1 MVSITFGGVEVD
13 NPVEWEEM
21 SVSIEY
27 DTTNQITTIEYD
39 QTLTFYGSGFDYLYS
54 RRNDNCELIPCE
66 ITSTC
71 GNEYLILKGNI
82 FITDCVFDE
91 LECAVQVTVQDDGYS
106 SRIQNN
112 KAITVS
118 LASTETKNGQTITP
132 VAETLVTFFTPSTGG
147 YSNSIRGYRVY
158 EAFRFIVDW
167 MSDNTVTFESDYF
180 SSGGNG
186 YDDWICSGLDIRVS
200 TVPPANE
207 ANPPSISFEDLF
219 DVMRRIKNLAIGFQ
233 RDSSNNPVLR
243 IEPLSYFRNGGTG
256 IQITN
261 VNKTEL
267 SYIKELLY
275 AKVKVGSQIILPTKC
290 DDGNTNCAASNNIS
304 YYGFQD
310 EEYYLTGECN
320 ENVELDLTVQNGFVV
335 DTNTIEDVLIYGNE
349 SFDRDVFLVRIFE
362 HTPSAY
368 RAVSTDVFNIGA
380 YWYNEAYTNKEIL
393 ARYIDYLTGVL
404 NLFSL
409 YNGLNL
415 FLYEGNTP
423 SGSLSPLASPSY
435 TRYPTTAGTGVPLNN
450 LVYDPFNR
458 IDTGTERF
466 TPVDEGNYQFC
477 VGISV
482 DEFGAPAGGIVVLLQ
497 LAIDQ
502 YDSVGA
508 LIDTYYSDIRSY
520 VTGDPASF
528 EEWTSPYIAMDSG
541 DYCNFSV
548 YYAQVGNPAVV
559 GQATIFLGGSSP
571 QDQYFQCCDSR
582 VVIQDIQTN
591 TGQSRRIAKTSME
604 YPLPL
609 GEFKTFFED
618 TTKLISVNNGRIN
631 RVGWNN
637 SFKYRLNDGMSEISI
652 LSTDV

>member
-1 MVSITFGGVEVD
+1 M
-13 NPVEWEEM
+13 
-21 SVSIEY
+21 
-27 DTTNQITTIEYD
+27 
-39 QTLTFYGSGFDYLYS
+39 
-54 RRNDNCELIPCE
+54 
-66 ITSTC
+66 
-71 GNEYLILKGNI
+71 
-82 FITDCVFDE
+82 
-91 LECAVQVTVQDDGYS
+91 
-106 SRIQNN
+106 
-112 KAITVS
+112 
-118 LASTETKNGQTITP
+118 
-132 VAETLVTFFTPSTGG
+132 
-147 YSNSIRGYRVY
+147 
-158 EAFRFIVDW
+158 
-167 MSDNTVTFESDYF
+167 
-180 SSGGNG
+180 
-186 YDDWICSGLDIRVS
+186 
-200 TVPPANE
+200 
-207 ANPPSISFEDLF
+207 
-219 DVMRRIKNLAIGFQ
+219 
-233 RDSSNNPVLR
+233 
-243 IEPLSYFRNGGTG
+243 
-256 IQITN
+256 
-261 VNKTEL
+261 
-267 SYIKELLY
+267 
-275 AKVKVGSQIILPTKC
+275 
-290 DDGNTNCAASNNIS
+290 
-304 YYGFQD
+304 
-310 EEYYLTGECN
+310 
-320 ENVELDLTVQNGFVV
+320 
-335 DTNTIEDVLIYGNE
+335 
-349 SFDRDVFLVRIFE
+349 
-362 HTPSAY
+362 
-368 RAVSTDVFNIGA
+368 
-380 YWYNEAYTNKEIL
+380 
-393 ARYIDYLTGVL
+393 
-404 NLFSL
+404 
-409 YNGLNL
+409 NL

-528 EEWTSPYIAMDSG
+528 EEWISPYIAMDSG

-591 TGQSRRIAKTSME
+591 TGQSRRIAKTSMQ

>member
-13 NPVEWEEM
+13 NPVEWEQM

-112 KAITVS
+112 KGIIVS
-118 LASTETKNGQTITP
+118 LASNETKNGQAITP
-132 VAETLVTFFTPSTGG
+132 VAETLVTFFTPSNGF

-180 SSGGNG
+180 SSGGDG

-219 DVMRRIKNLAIGFQ
+219 DLMRRIKNLAIGFQ
-233 RDSSNNPVLR
+233 RDSSNNPILR
-243 IEPLSYFRNGGTG
+243 IEPLSYFRNSGTG

-290 DDGNTNCAASNNIS
+290 DEGNTHCAASNSIS

-409 YNGLNL
+409 YNGINL
-415 FLYEGNTP
+415 FKATGNISSGVLLPLQTP
-423 SGSLSPLASPSY
+423 TY
-435 TRYPTTAGTGVPLNN
+435 TTYQVPMN
-450 LVYDPFNR
+450 VEVFDPQNR
-458 IDTGTERF
+458 FDLTNDRF
-466 TPVDEGNYQFC
+466 TPVEEGNYQFC
-477 VGISV
+477 VGV
-482 DEFGAPAGGIVVLLQ
+482 
-497 LAIDQ
+497 AIDDFPTSDSGVIVAIYLNVEHYDQSGTLINKYQSDLRSHVTVLVSSQ
-502 YDSVGA
+502 Y
-508 LIDTYYSDIRSY
+508 
-520 VTGDPASF
+520 
-528 EEWTSPYIAMDSG
+528 EEWTSPYIVMDLN
-541 DYCNFSV
+541 DYCIFTV
-548 YYAQVGNPAVV
+548 DYAQDKNPAIP
-559 GQATIFLGGSSP
+559 GNQARITIGGSTP
-571 QDQYFQCCDSR
+571 DIQYYECCNSR
-582 VVIQDIQTN
+582 VAIQDIQIN

-618 TTKLISVNNGRIN
+618 TTKLIGVNNGRIN

>member
-1 MVSITFGGVEVD
+1 MVTITFGGVEVD

-112 KAITVS
+112 KGIIVS
-118 LASTETKNGQTITP
+118 LASTETKNGQAITS

-180 SSGGNG
+180 SSGGDG

-219 DVMRRIKNLAIGFQ
+219 DTMRRIKNLAIGFQ
-233 RDSSNNPVLR
+233 RDSSNNPILR
-243 IEPLSYFRNGGTG
+243 IEPLSYFRNSGTG

-304 YYGFQD
+304 YYGFQN

-349 SFDRDVFLVRIFE
+349 TFDRDVFLVRIFE
-362 HTPSAY
+362 NTPSAY

-409 YNGLNL
+409 YNGINL
-415 FLYEGNTP
+415 FKATGNVSSAVLLPLQTP
-423 SGSLSPLASPSY
+423 TY
-435 TRYPTTAGTGVPLNN
+435 TTYQVPLN
-450 LVYDPFNR
+450 VEVFDPQNR
-458 IDTGTERF
+458 FDLTNDRF
-466 TPVDEGNYQFC
+466 TPVEEGNYQFC
-477 VGISV
+477 VGV
-482 DEFGAPAGGIVVLLQ
+482 
-497 LAIDQ
+497 AIDDFPTSDSGVIVAIYLNIEH
-502 YDSVGA
+502 YDQSGT
-508 LIDTYYSDIRSY
+508 LINKYQSDLRSH
-520 VTGDPASF
+520 VTVLVSPEY
-528 EEWTSPYIAMDSG
+528 EEWTSPYIAMDLN
-541 DYCNFSV
+541 DYCIFTV
-548 YYAQVGNPAVV
+548 DYAQDKNPAIP
-559 GQATIFLGGSSP
+559 GNQARITIGGSTP
-571 QDQYFQCCDSR
+571 DIQYYECCDSR
-582 VVIQDIQTN
+582 VAVQDVQTN
-591 TGQSRRIAKTSME
+591 TGQSRRIAKTSMQ

-618 TTKLISVNNGRIN
+618 TTKLIGVNNGRIN
-631 RVGWNN
+631 RLGWNN

>member
-1 MVSITFGGVEVD
+1 MVTITFGGVEVD
-13 NPVEWEEM
+13 NPIEWEEM

-118 LASTETKNGQTITP
+118 LASTETKNGQAITP
-132 VAETLVTFFTPSTGG
+132 VSETLVTFFTPSTGG

-180 SSGGNG
+180 SSGGDG

-233 RDSSNNPVLR
+233 RDSSNNPILR
-243 IEPLSYFRNGGTG
+243 IEPLSYFRNSGTG

-409 YNGLNL
+409 YNGINL
-415 FLYEGNTP
+415 FKATGNVSSAVLLPLQTP
-423 SGSLSPLASPSY
+423 TY
-435 TRYPTTAGTGVPLNN
+435 TTYQVPLN
-450 LVYDPFNR
+450 VEVFDPQNR
-458 IDTGTERF
+458 FDLTNDRF
-466 TPVDEGNYQFC
+466 TPVEEGNYQFC
-477 VGISV
+477 VGV
-482 DEFGAPAGGIVVLLQ
+482 
-497 LAIDQ
+497 AIDDFPTSDSGVIVAVYLNVEH
-502 YDSVGA
+502 YDQSGT
-508 LIDTYYSDIRSY
+508 LINKYQSDLRSH
-520 VTGDPASF
+520 VTVLASPEY
-528 EEWTSPYIAMDSG
+528 EEWTSPYIAMDLN
-541 DYCNFSV
+541 DYCIFTV
-548 YYAQVGNPAVV
+548 DYAQDKNPAIP
-559 GQATIFLGGSSP
+559 GNQARITIGGSTP
-571 QDQYFQCCDSR
+571 DIQYYECCDSR
-582 VVIQDIQTN
+582 VAVQDVQTN